1 MSPTDVALVFGT
13 RPEIV
18 KLAGVVRLLGPQA
31 RVVWTGQHWDPAL
44 TTAFFAQYGLPR
56 PHHRLKDVGGEPR
69 GQQIGRMV
77 SALSDHLAARPPA
90 AVVVQG
96 DTNTAAA
103 GALAAHCVGIPVV
116 HVEAGLRSFDPAMP
130 EEANRRLIAPLAD
143 LHCAPTA
150 TAAAHLLREG
160 IDPHRVVITGNTV
173 VEATLESLPS
183 EAEVRRIVAEH
194 AVVPGGYVLATIHRP
209 ENTDD
214 AARLAQILDQLAA
227 MDLPVL
233 LPLHPRT
240 RAAVDAFGL
249 RTSITRLRRIE
260 PLGHA
265 AFLALAQH
273 CRLLVSDSGGIQE
286 ECTVLK
292 RPLVVVRNSTERP
305 EAVQAGFARLAQ
317 PGHELARVLR
327 ELLDDEA
334 GAERL
339 ARLPSPYGTGQAS
352 ADIVTAVRSRYLHAG
367 PAAPGPAAPGPAAPG
382 PAAPG
387 PTASV
392 SATAVPSR
400 VARQSMRGG
409 RAGSRRRGVH

>member
-18 KLAGVVRLLGPQA
+18 KLAGVARLLGPRA

-44 TTAFFAQYGLPR
+44 TTSFFAQYGLPR
-56 PHHRLKDVGGEPR
+56 PHHRLKGVGGEPR

-103 GALAAHCVGIPVV
+103 GALAAHCAGIPVV
-116 HVEAGLRSFDPAMP
+116 HVEAGLRSFDPDMP

-160 IDPHRVVITGNTV
+160 IEPHRVVITGNTV

-183 EAEVRRIVAEH
+183 EAEIRRIMAEH
-194 AVVPGGYVLATIHRP
+194 AVVPGSYVLATIHRP

-214 AARLAQILDQLAA
+214 AARLAQILDQLSAVE
-227 MDLPVL
+227 LPVL

-249 RTSITRLRRIE
+249 RGSLARLRQID
-260 PLGHA
+260 PLDHA
-265 AFLALAQH
+265 TFLALARH

-305 EAVQAGFARLAQ
+305 EAVQAGFAHLAR
-317 PGHELARVLR
+317 PGHELARTIR
-327 ELLDDEA
+327 GLLDDETST
-334 GAERL
+334 ERL

-352 ADIVTAVRSRYLHAG
+352 NDIVTALRTRYLDTG
-367 PAAPGPAAPGPAAPG
+367 PAAAVPRPGTHRAPLGLSPAAPQPM
-382 PAAPG
+382 
-387 PTASV
+387 S
-392 SATAVPSR
+392 
-400 VARQSMRGG
+400 
-409 RAGSRRRGVH
+409 

>member
-18 KLAGVVRLLGPQA
+18 KLAGVARLLGPQA

-56 PHHRLKDVGGEPR
+56 PHHRLKGVGGEPR

-77 SALSDHLAARPPA
+77 SALSDHLAAHPPA

-116 HVEAGLRSFDPAMP
+116 HVEAGLRSFDAAMP

-160 IDPHRVVITGNTV
+160 IEPHRVVITGNTV
-173 VEATLESLPS
+173 VEATLETLPS
-183 EAEVRRIVAEH
+183 AAEVRRIVAEH

-227 MDLPVL
+227 MNLPVL

-240 RAAVDAFGL
+240 RAAVDASGL
-249 RTSITRLRRIE
+249 RASLAPLRLIE
-260 PLGHA
+260 PLDHA
-265 AFLALAQH
+265 TFLALAQH

-317 PGHELARVLR
+317 PGLELARALR
-327 ELLDDEA
+327 ELIEDEA
-334 GAERL
+334 GTERL

-352 ADIVTAVRSRYLHAG
+352 ADIVTAVRSRYLYTAPTTAG
-367 PAAPGPAAPGPAAPG
+367 TTTAAPAASG
-382 PAAPG
+382 
-387 PTASV
+387 SV
-392 SATAVPSR
+392 TVGSATGGAAAIAVPWP
-400 VARQSMRGG
+400 GG
-409 RAGSRRRGVH
+409 HQDSLAPTTTRPLA